1 MVVALVSMVENY
13 LLNEELINMLLNKYK
28 GIRVEGIACAVP
40 QKWISVESL
49 KNGEND
55 AILDR
60 FIKNTSVL
68 GHYECGERQ
77 TASDLC
83 TASAELILSGKN
95 INREEV
101 GILVYVTQYPDYRV
115 PSTACIIQ
123 NRLGLSKDCIAFDV
137 NLGCSGYVYGL
148 NIIASLLHTS
158 NVRYALILAG
168 DTSSKGVRHDNSRNL
183 FGDGGSA
190 TLLVKDETG
199 EELVFASRTDGS
211 GYKAILRPYGYAK
224 HLEHPDVDGLY
235 DELGVFNF
243 AITEAPALINELL
256 ASTGKTPEDFDC
268 LALHQANMMIMKQIM
283 KRTKF
288 DREKMLISIDK
299 FANTSAASIPLSFV
313 RKYGEMQEDKNLH
326 SLICGYGVGL
336 SWAAGIIDVNVKNVY
351 SLIESDEYFDD
362 GLYE

>member
-1 MVVALVSMVENY
+1 MQV
-13 LLNEELINMLLNKYK
+13 NKYQ
-28 GIRVEGIACAVP
+28 GIRVEGLACAVP

-55 AILDR
+55 AVLDR

-77 TASDLC
+77 TAADLC
-83 TASAELILSGKN
+83 VAAAERILSKSC
-95 INREEV
+95 ISRAEV
-101 GILVYVTQYPDYRV
+101 GIVVYVTQYPDYRV

-123 NRLGLSKDCIAFDV
+123 NRLQLSKDCIAFDV
-137 NLGCSGYVYGL
+137 NLGCSGFVYGL
-148 NIIASLLHTS
+148 NLISSLLATS
-158 NVRYALILAG
+158 NSKYALMLAG
-168 DTSSKGVRHDNSRNL
+168 DSSSKGVRHDNSRNL
-183 FGDGGSA
+183 FGDAGSA
-190 TLLVKDETG
+190 VLLTKCEGGKEMVY
-199 EELVFASRTDGS
+199 ASRTDGS

-224 HLEHPDVDGLY
+224 HPERPDVEGIY

-243 AITEAPALINELL
+243 AIDEAPKLINELL
-256 ASTGKTPEDFDC
+256 QQEGITPEDFDC
-268 LALHQANMMIMKQIM
+268 LALHQANMMIMKQIT

-288 DREKMLISIDK
+288 DKEKMLISIDK

-313 RKYGEMQEDKNLH
+313 KKYGEEQENKNLH

-336 SWAAGIIDVNVKNVY
+336 SWAAGIIDINVKDIY
-351 SLIESDEYFDD
+351 PLIETDEYFDD